1 MRQDLSAQVTNMCEM
16 CGCGK
21 GEFMGESM
29 PTPAVDNAGREQT
42 MRTGNMFSTDSENWS
57 GRTDL
62 NA

>member
-1 MRQDLSAQVTNMCEM
+1 MCEM

-21 GEFMGESM
+21 GDFMGESM
-29 PTPAVDNAGREQT
+29 PMPSVDNAGREQT
-42 MRTGNMFSTDSENWS
+42 MRSGNMFSTDSENWS